1 MFIKL
6 YLLIFNTVELVIVVL
21 IYFNY
26 KYLIEITNILT
37 VSLTFQISIIYSRK
51 RAKSEMK
58 TEHDKLQKEN
68 NVKRKGGEGKYH
80 WKYQQ
85 V

>member
-1 MFIKL
+1 M
-6 YLLIFNTVELVIVVL
+6 IVVL